1 MGQKKNVEQMKKMTT
16 EEIDS
21 LASVLMTEILDFY
34 KSERG
39 KKFWGN
45 YQSVKGNSQSFI
57 DSSH

>member
-1 MGQKKNVEQMKKMTT
+1 MEQVEQVKKMAT

-21 LASVLMTEILDFY
+21 LASVLMTEILAFY

-39 KKFWGN
+39 KKFWEN
-45 YQSVKGNSQSFI
+45 YLNEKGNLQSFT